1 MAKDNPSKRSGP
13 GTPKTQKTS
22 KPGAEKKVRKKNW
35 DKTRWIQHA
44 TEVGIEGA
52 ENMTIA
58 KIRASL
64 KKLREEGK
72 LEDGRKNNGR
82 EPKNYAEA
90 IQRIQESYVEIGEEN
105 VKLLIEDRSQPNG
118 QPTVIELTRV
128 QAALMKLYDIGMKKN
143 NPSALVAF
151 LDRISGKAKQSV
163 EHSGEIKADE
173 QKEPT
178 KEELAAAEA
187 YENALLTKPSPSPY
201 VLN

>member
-22 KPGAEKKVRKKNW
+22 RPGYKEKQRKHWLKADYADFLR
-35 DKTRWIQHA
+35 DKG
-44 TEVGIEGA
+44 VEGA
-52 ENMTIA
+52 HQMTKRQLRA
-58 KIRASL
+58 KMVT
-64 KKLREEGK
+64 LRQEGK
-72 LEDGRKNNGR
+72 IEDARQHNG
-82 EPKNYAEA
+82 PKAKDYVQA
-90 IQRIQESYVEIGEEN
+90 IQRIQEGYVELGEEL
-105 VKLLIEDRSQPNG
+105 VKITIEDKSKPGSN
-118 QPTVIELTRV
+118 PTVIELPRT

-178 KEELAAAEA
+178 VEENAAAEA
-187 YENALLTKPSPSPY
+187 YERALLLSQPSPY
-201 VLN
+201 AKV